1 MAGFV
6 DRVGTNPVF
15 GSLSSALKRF
25 SALGMRYEDMVVRQ
39 SRAVGVTE
47 AEFGN
52 QGFLPEEFLYSLSL
66 SDVGQK
72 KFIAFFD
79 KDYKS
84 RREYLRKFAM
94 NPEIE
99 FMVDT
104 VADES
109 IVFDDSNYFC
119 YVDTSQLKSI
129 LNPDTSKE
137 VLSEINSEFKKIYNH
152 FHFHEGH
159 DGWSFFKQFL
169 IDGFLAFEII
179 FNREGTAI
187 VGFKELDATS
197 LRPGVEKTGDG
208 TFRKIWVQYEDI
220 PSMKRVL
227 LDSQIIYISY
237 AKGNFT
243 GRVSYIERM
252 VRSFNLLRIMENSRI
267 IWNIMNSSY
276 RLKMVV
282 PIGTKSPQKAKE
294 SLAEMMAIYKEDI
307 NLNFDSGE
315 LTVNGKPSMQF
326 YKNYLFPSK
335 NGEQPEIETIGGD
348 GPDLSDTEALKY
360 FYDKL
365 KEDSKI
371 PFNRFDKEGGS
382 TISFAADG
390 MDREEIRFFKFITRL
405 RSIFQEILIKPLYI
419 QMGLKYPELAE
430 DELFKSLLSITFNK
444 DNVFEEMKN
453 MDIMQKRVDFV
464 TSMMG
469 VMDKETDD
477 TGMMVDVPYFDP
489 KFLVEKYLKLSK
501 ADVDRNEDM
510 KAEKAKA
517 AEEKKKKA
525 AGGGGG
531 EAGGGGGMAGG
542 FGF

>member
-6 DRVGTNPVF
+6 DRVGTNPIF
-15 GSLSSALKRF
+15 GTLSAALKRF
-25 SALGMRYEDMVVRQ
+25 SSLGMRYDDMVVKQ

-66 SDVGQK
+66 ADVGQK

-94 NPEIE
+94 NAEIE

-109 IVFDDSNYFC
+109 IVYDDANYFC
-119 YVDTSQLKSI
+119 TVDTTQLKSI

-159 DGWSFFKQFL
+159 DAWAYFKQFL

-179 FNREGTAI
+179 YNREGTAI
-187 VGFKELDATS
+187 VGFKELDPTS
-197 LRPGVEKTGDG
+197 LRPGVEKSGDG
-208 TFRKIWVQYEDI
+208 AFQKIWVQYEDI

-227 LDSQIIYISY
+227 LDSQIIYISF

-243 GRVSYIERM
+243 GRVSYVERM

-267 IWNIMNSSY
+267 IWNIMNSSF

-294 SLAEMMAIYKEDI
+294 SLAEMMSIYKEDI

-315 LTVNGKPSMQF
+315 LSVNGKPSMQF

-335 NGEQPEIETIGGD
+335 NGESPEIETIGGD

-371 PFNRFDKEGGS
+371 PFSRFDREGGA
-382 TISFAADG
+382 TMSFSADG
-390 MDREEIRFFKFITRL
+390 MDREEIRFFKFVTRL
-405 RSIFQEILIKPLYI
+405 RSIFQEIMVKPLYI

-430 DELFKSLLSITFNK
+430 DELFKSLLSIQYNK
-444 DNVFEEMKN
+444 DNLFEEMKQ
-453 MDIMQKRVDFV
+453 MDIMQKRVEFV
-464 TSMMG
+464 TAMMG
-469 VMDKETDD
+469 VMDKEPDD
-477 TGMMVDVPYFDP
+477 TGMMQDVPYFDP
-489 KFLVEKYLKLSK
+489 RFLIEKYMKISK
-501 ADVDRNEDM
+501 TDLDRNDDM
-510 KAEKAKA
+510 KADKKEEVEKAK
-517 AEEKKKKA
+517 KK
-525 AGGGGG
+525 AGGG
-531 EAGGGGGMAGG
+531 EEGGGAVPG
-542 FGF
+542 F

>member
-6 DRVGTNPVF
+6 DRVGTNPIF

-25 SALGMRYEDMVVRQ
+25 SSLGMRYDDMVVRQ

-52 QGFLPEEFLYSLSL
+52 QGYLPEEFLYSLSL
-66 SDVGQK
+66 ADVGQK

-94 NPEIE
+94 NAEIE

-104 VADES
+104 VADEA
-109 IVFDDSNYFC
+109 IVYDDANYFC
-119 YVDTSQLKSI
+119 YVDTTQLKSI
-129 LNPDTSKE
+129 LNAETAEE
-137 VLSEINSEFKKIYNH
+137 VLSEINSEFKKVYNH

-159 DGWSFFKQFL
+159 DAWAYFKQFL
-169 IDGFLAFEII
+169 IDGFIAFEII
-179 FNREGTAI
+179 YNREGTSI

-197 LRPGVEKTGDG
+197 LRPGVEKSGDG
-208 TFRKIWVQYEDI
+208 TYQKIWVQYEDV

-243 GRVSYIERM
+243 GRISYVERM

-267 IWNIMNSSY
+267 IWNIMNSSF
-276 RLKMVV
+276 RIKMVV
-282 PIGTKSPQKAKE
+282 PIGTKSPQKARE
-294 SLAEMMAIYKEDI
+294 SLAEMMSIYKEDI

-335 NGEQPEIETIGGD
+335 NGESPEIETIGGD
-348 GPDLSDTEALKY
+348 GPDLSDTDALGY

-371 PFNRFDKEGGS
+371 PFARFDKEGGS
-382 TISFAADG
+382 SMSFSADG

-405 RSIFQEILIKPLYI
+405 RSIFQEILVKPIYI

-430 DELFKSLLSITFNK
+430 DELFKSLLSISFNK
-444 DNVFEEMKN
+444 DNIFEEMKQ

-477 TGMMVDVPYFDP
+477 TGMMQDVPYFDP

-501 ADVDRNEDM
+501 SDIDRNEEM
-510 KAEKAKA
+510 KKSKEEA
-517 AEEKKKKA
+517 AAKKKKA
-525 AGGGGG
+525 SGGDDGGGL
-531 EAGGGGGMAGG
+531 G
-542 FGF
+542 F

>member
-25 SALGMRYEDMVVRQ
+25 SALGMKYEDMVVRQ

-52 QGFLPEEFLYSLSL
+52 QGYLPEEFLYSLSL

-94 NPEIE
+94 NAEIE

-119 YVDTSQLKSI
+119 SVDTSQLKSI
-129 LNPDTSKE
+129 LNPDTASE
-137 VLSEINSEFKKIYNH
+137 VISEINSEFKNIYTH

-159 DGWSFFKQFL
+159 DAWSFFKQFL
-169 IDGFLAFEII
+169 IDGFVSFEII
-179 FNREGTAI
+179 YNREGTAI
-187 VGFKELDATS
+187 VGFKELDPTS
-197 LRPGVEKTGDG
+197 LRPGVEKSGDG
-208 TFRKIWVQYEDI
+208 TFRKIWVQYEDV

-243 GRVSYIERM
+243 GRVSYVERM

-267 IWNIMNSSY
+267 IWNIMNSSF
-276 RLKMVV
+276 RMKMVV

-294 SLAEMMAIYKEDI
+294 SLAEMMSIYKEDI

-315 LTVNGKPSMQF
+315 LSVNGKPSMQF
-326 YKNYLFPSK
+326 YKNYLFPTK
-335 NGEQPEIETIGGD
+335 NGEQPEIETIGGT
-348 GPDLSDTEALKY
+348 GPDLSDTDALGY

-371 PFNRFDKEGGS
+371 PFSRFNKESPGS
-382 TISFAADG
+382 MSFGADG
-390 MDREEIRFFKFITRL
+390 MDREEIRFFKFVTRL
-405 RSIFQEILIKPLYI
+405 RSIFQEIMIKPLYI

-430 DELFKSLLSITFNK
+430 DELFKSLLSISFNK
-444 DNVFEEMKN
+444 DNIFEEMKE

-464 TSMMG
+464 TAMMG
-469 VMDKETDD
+469 VQDKETDD
-477 TGMMVDVPYFDP
+477 TGMLQDVPYFDP

-501 ADVDRNEDM
+501 SDVDRNEEM
-510 KAEKAKA
+510 KKEKAKA
-517 AEEKKKKA
+517 AEEKKKKQNKEGGD
-525 AGGGGG
+525 AGGL
-531 EAGGGGGMAGG
+531 G
-542 FGF
+542 F